1 MLFLGLI
8 IVQIQVNHGLGKHI
22 TEIRNPK
29 DIQQILRLS
38 QVYEMAQVVCTLFT
52 KISISFYILRFKD
65 SRTLRWL
72 MTVFMTLISFATI
85 AVIVV
90 LSMAL
95 HSLMKEPDK
104 PFSFPEMFIVAYV
117 QSGLTIVIDLGMT
130 SLPIIMLWSIR
141 IKPSQKTFIG
151 VLMSLGLIA
160 TLSNALR
167 NLFLKTLPNQD
178 FTRE

>member
-22 TEIRNPK
+22 TEIHNPN
-29 DIQQILRLS
+29 DFQQVLRLS
-38 QVYEMAQVVCTLFT
+38 QVYEMVQVVCTLFT
-52 KISISFYILRFKD
+52 KFSISFYILRFKD
-65 SRTLRWL
+65 TRTLRWL
-72 MTVFMTLISFATI
+72 MTVFMTLISLATI

-90 LSMAL
+90 LSMVL
-95 HSLMKEPDK
+95 HSLMEEPEK

-141 IKPSQKTFIG
+141 
-151 VLMSLGLIA
+151 LNLARRSLLA
-160 TLSNALR
+160 
-167 NLFLKTLPNQD
+167 F
-178 FTRE
+178 